1 MKRLLCI
8 LAPVL
13 LFVACKDKA
22 TRDAEES
29 KELAAHFSPIING
42 AWVMTDYLT
51 DLSKTKS
58 ALASYN
64 KLQGVVY
71 MDVLTSTY
79 NGDSLYIPV
88 SFNNH
93 EGGGFMVYF
102 RQGTEENSIKTGLT
116 DNENSI
122 NSYELGYETAGKD
135 TMLVLYH
142 YGSGNK
148 LLDKRSFSKI
158 TGTVSDDGE
167 PSGFQRG
174 INSVLFEGTYTV
186 TDETGVTKD
195 VTLTRDGMVQ
205 GMEGASTYHIYSDY
219 MTEEEGYKVDE
230 FTLDPGTKTQKPFI
244 YQFSGDTI
252 KLYSSTE
259 NAERTKLEKG
269 ALKYTLLR
277 RK

>member
-8 LAPVL
+8 LAPVVL
-13 LFVACKDKA
+13 LAACKDKA

-29 KELAAHFSPIING
+29 KELAARFSPIING

-71 MDVLTSTY
+71 MDVLTSEY
-79 NGDSLYIPV
+79 KGDSLYIPV

-102 RQGTEENSIKTGLT
+102 RQGTEDNAIKTGLT

-148 LLDKRSFSKI
+148 LLDKRSFTKI
-158 TGTVSDDGE
+158 TGLVSEEGE

-174 INSVLFEGTYTV
+174 INSVLFEGDYTA
-186 TDETGVTKD
+186 TDETGATKD
-195 VTLTRDGMVQ
+195 VTLTRDGMMQ
-205 GMEGASTYHIYSDY
+205 GIEGASTYHVYSDY

-252 KLYSSTE
+252 KLFASAE

>member
-1 MKRLLCI
+1 MKRLLYI
-8 LAPVL
+8 LAPVVL
-13 LFVACKDKA
+13 LAACKDKA

-29 KELAAHFSPIING
+29 KELAARFTPIING

-51 DLSKTKS
+51 DLGKTKS

-71 MDVLTSTY
+71 MDILTSTY
-79 NGDSLYIPV
+79 SGDSLYIPV

-93 EGGGFMVYF
+93 EGGGFMAYF
-102 RQGTEENSIKTGLT
+102 RPGQEDNAIKINLT
-116 DNENSI
+116 DNENTT
-122 NSYELGYETAGKD
+122 NFYELGYETAGKD

-148 LLDKRSFSKI
+148 LLDKRNFSKI

-174 INSVLFEGTYTV
+174 INSVLFEGSYTA
-186 TDETGVTKD
+186 TDDAGTAKD
-195 VTLTRDGMVQ
+195 ITLTRDGMVQ
-205 GMEGASTYHIYSDY
+205 GMQGASTYHIYSDY

-252 KLYSSTE
+252 RLFASAE

-269 ALKYTLLR
+269 ALKYTLV
-277 RK
+277 RKK